1 MGAGESWGSGGP
13 TALMAPVVGRRAGAG
28 VSSPLTPILPL
39 RQYKKGAMG
48 AEGDTRA
55 ALPSPESCIFILVV
69 CWCRKTQ
76 PMAATMQGGARGS
89 GGEAVIADEDGGP
102 EGPSADC

>member
-1 MGAGESWGSGGP
+1 MGGRPHHTYGA
-13 TALMAPVVGRRAGAG
+13 GRRAGVS
-28 VSSPLTPILPL
+28 VSSPLTPLLPL

-48 AEGDTRA
+48 VEGDTRVL
-55 ALPSPESCIFILVV
+55 LPSPESCIFILVV

-76 PMAATMQGGARGS
+76 PMAATMQSAGHS
-89 GGEAVIADEDGGP
+89 GGGDIAIADEGGGP